1 MVLQFGLSA
10 VSWLK
15 MPRGKA
21 STEMRKATRALVQA
35 LQANNELIRNLQGLE
50 SLQTISNRQT
60 ARADGQLHETW
71 L

>member
-1 MVLQFGLSA
+1 
-10 VSWLK
+10 

-21 STEMRKATRALVQA
+21 STGMRKATRALVQA